1 MILVGKTWTVSKVT
15 TEVLGQWSRA
25 SQVVFS
31 SVHPVKE
38 KTLLVCFRVSKDAS
52 IELARSYKC

>member
-15 TEVLGQWSRA
+15 TEVLGQWSRT

-31 SVHPVKE
+31 SGPPVKE
-38 KTLLVCFRVSKDAS
+38 KALLVCFRVSKDTS
-52 IELARSYKC
+52 IE